1 MGGSGEVN
9 LRPVH
14 AAASGA
20 WTAIGVAAMVATTM
34 AAFAANSVICRLAL
48 GGGLIDAPRF
58 TAVRLLSGAAMLA
71 LFTLEQR
78 PSAERG
84 RFDPWAAGA
93 LFVYA
98 AAFSFAYVE
107 LAAGVGAL
115 LLFGAVQVTMIGAG
129 LARGE
134 RLAPLASLGL
144 MLALGGLGAY
154 LAPSGGVGP
163 SWAAISMLLAGA
175 AWGLYSLRGARQ
187 ADPVIAT
194 VWNFI
199 ATVPAAFVLLALP
212 RGNAT
217 FSADGFALAVL
228 SGAVTSG
235 LGYVL
240 WYRVLAHIPAIT
252 AAVVQ
257 LCVPLLAAAF
267 GVALLG
273 EHFTPR
279 LALAGVAV
287 LGGIGLVIL
296 SRRMAATTA
305 RR

>member
-1 MGGSGEVN
+1 M
-9 LRPVH
+9 
-14 AAASGA
+14 
-20 WTAIGVAAMVATTM
+20 VAATM

-58 TAVRLLSGAAMLA
+58 TAVRLLSGAALLA
-71 LFTLEQR
+71 LFTLDQR
-78 PSAERG
+78 QGAERG
-84 RFDPWAAGA
+84 RFDPWAATA

-98 AAFSFAYVE
+98 TAFSFAYLE

-115 LLFGAVQVTMIGAG
+115 LLFGAVQVTMIGTG
-129 LARGE
+129 LVRGE
-134 RLAPLASLGL
+134 RLSPLASVGL
-144 MLALGGLGAY
+144 LLALGGLGAY
-154 LAPSGGVGP
+154 LAPGGGVGP
-163 SWAAISMLLAGA
+163 SSAMLSMLLAGV

-212 RGNAT
+212 RGNAH
-217 FSADGFALAVL
+217 FSDDGFALAVL

-257 LCVPLLAAAF
+257 LCVPLLAAVF
-267 GVALLG
+267 GVVLLG
-273 EHFTPR
+273 EYFTLR
-279 LALAGVAV
+279 LALAGAAV

-296 SRRMAATTA
+296 GRRMASATA
-305 RR
+305 PR

>member
-1 MGGSGEVN
+1 MSGSGQVD
-9 LRPVH
+9 LPPVH
-14 AAASGA
+14 AVEHGA
-20 WTAIGVAAMVATTM
+20 WTTLGVAAMVATTM
-34 AAFAANSVICRLAL
+34 AAFAANSLICRLAL
-48 GGGLIDAPRF
+48 GGSLIDAPRF

-78 PSAERG
+78 QSAERG

-134 RLAPLASLGL
+134 RLAPLGSAGL
-144 MLALGGLGAY
+144 LLALGGLGAY
-154 LAPSGGVGP
+154 LAPSGGVGA
-163 SWAAISMLLAGA
+163 SWAAVTRLRAGA
-175 AWGLYSLRGARQ
+175 GRVGYSLRGARQ
-187 ADPVIAT
+187 ADPGGPP

-235 LGYVL
+235 LGYLL
-240 WYRVLAHIPAIT
+240 WYRVLTHIPAIT

>member
-1 MGGSGEVN
+1 ME
-9 LRPVH
+9 LHPVH
-14 AAASGA
+14 AVASGA
-20 WTAIGVAAMVATTM
+20 WTASGVAAMVATTM
-34 AAFAANSVICRLAL
+34 AAFAANPIICRLAR
-48 GGGLIDAPRF
+48 GGDLIDAPRF
-58 TAVRLLSGAAMLA
+58 TAIRLLNGASMLA
-71 LFTLEQR
+71 LFTLDQR
-78 PSAERG
+78 QNAERS

-98 AAFSFAYVE
+98 AAFYFAYVE

-134 RLAPLASLGL
+134 RLAPLASVGL
-144 MLALGGLGAY
+144 MLALGGLGVY
-154 LAPSGGVGP
+154 LAPSAGVGP
-163 SWAAISMLLAGA
+163 SWAASMLLAGT
-175 AWGLYSLRGARQ
+175 AWGVYSLRGAWQ
-187 ADPVIAT
+187 ADPEIAT

-235 LGYVL
+235 LGYML
-240 WYRVLAHIPAIT
+240 WYRALARMPSIA

-257 LCVPLLAAAF
+257 HCVPLLAAAF
-267 GVALLG
+267 CVALL

-279 LALAGVAV
+279 LALACVAM
-287 LGGIGLVIL
+287 LGGIGLGIL

>member
-1 MGGSGEVN
+1 MGGSGQVD

-14 AAASGA
+14 AVASGA
-20 WTAIGVAAMVATTM
+20 WTAFGVAAMVATTM

-71 LFTLEQR
+71 LFTLEQ
-78 PSAERG
+78 PQVAERG
-84 RFDPWAAGA
+84 RFDPWAAA

-98 AAFSFAYVE
+98 AAFSFAYLD

-115 LLFGAVQVTMIGAG
+115 LLFGAG

-134 RLAPLASLGL
+134 RLAPLASVGL
-144 MLALGGLGAY
+144 LLALGGLGAY

-163 SWAAISMLLAGA
+163 SRAALSMLLAGA
-175 AWGLYSLRGARQ
+175 AWGLYSLRGAKQ

-199 ATVPAAFVLLALP
+199 ATVPAAFLLLALP

-217 FSADGFALAVL
+217 FSADGFVLAVL

-240 WYRVLAHIPAIT
+240 WYRVLARIPAIT

-279 LALAGVAV
+279 LALAGAAV
-287 LGGIGLVIL
+287 LGSIGLVIL
-296 SRRMAATTA
+296 GRRMAPTTA